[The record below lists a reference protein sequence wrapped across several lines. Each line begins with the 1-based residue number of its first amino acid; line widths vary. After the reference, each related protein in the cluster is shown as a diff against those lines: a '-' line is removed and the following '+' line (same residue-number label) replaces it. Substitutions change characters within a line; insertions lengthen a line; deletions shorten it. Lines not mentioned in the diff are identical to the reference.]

1 MTTTTLSFKQR
12 FFRLYRSTLKSNLGL
27 LFLYTALTL
36 IMVPLLSGIDMLS
49 SSGGTTGSGFPIT
62 PHRMNGAANVYGYST
77 AMYLSFYV
85 LIAPLITVCTVC
97 RPLHNRRAADMYN
110 ALPISRRGLLGAWT
124 AAGFTIMAVP
134 LLLAYPLLPL
144 AAAVVRYP
152 LPIHPLLM
160 AWDFF
165 LLLLTMFTAMGIV
178 TICVVC
184 TGTTFDS
191 VIFSVL
197 TALLPIS
204 VWFVLDRIVAE
215 FANGLGNGAFR
226 IGGDE
231 LFLFIPGTAMS
242 QHIFWVGS
250 DLNDGIWG
258 GLSYILLWL
267 LIGCVLYAL
276 AFYFVR
282 HRKGEMSGTL
292 NRLPALEYLIC
303 GTVTLVGGF
312 FFGWVLTNSVY
323 IKVEKYQWLAQI
335 LFSALTGALVFAV
348 VETILRRGLHG
359 LKKWFLR
366 TGAVFG
372 IMAAVTGGVI
382 LYSETVVED
391 YLPDPSQV
399 EYILLERDCNLYYS
413 LSDAAKASTE
423 EIYQQWLVGF
433 ESRRT
438 LREIPLTVRSEENI
452 QRLSD
457 IHRHIIEEYNQRSWE
472 WWKNDNSM
480 PKVELNFTYHL
491 KNGKDVMRRYYTYDT
506 AAIDEILRLYGQEET
521 LGQAIPL
528 FNPEYEERWG
538 RLAVQD
544 SLQLR
549 EKEYPTLAQDS
560 AKFRR
565 LIDTLRSE
573 FIATGT
579 ETFCRETETPIA
591 WIFYSYP
598 DAIETPSDDLSF
610 ISGIVPVYESF
621 TQTVGL
627 LKEYGYGELLEPDLS
642 NVKKAVVTNS
652 TKFLNRTAFNQKCF
666 ISYQEEPESITEVL
680 STIASEL
687 EEYARYGPPEERP
700 QTDGPISMA
709 KEEYDKRYGN
719 TYMKELSIEELK
731 ELLPQV
737 RISTDRAQSWDE
749 GKKLIICTDDRYVVR
764 YLEDEF

>member
-12 FFRLYRSTLKSNLGL
+12 FFQLYRSTLKSNLGL

-36 IMVPLLSGIDMLS
+36 IMAPLLSGIDMLS
-49 SSGGTTGSGFPIT
+49 SSGGTTSSGFPIA

-134 LLLAYPLLPL
+134 LLLAYLLFPL

-204 VWFVLDRIVAE
+204 VWFVLDRIVVE
-215 FANGLGNGAFR
+215 FANGLGARTFH

-242 QHIFWVGS
+242 QHLFWIEMNW
-250 DLNDGIWG
+250 DDGICTNVP
-258 GLSYILLWL
+258 YILLWL

-282 HRKGEMSGTL
+282 RRKGEMSGTL
-292 NRLPALEYLIC
+292 NRLPVLEYLIC
-303 GTVTLVGGF
+303 GTVTLVGGL
-312 FFGWVLTNSVY
+312 FFGWILTNSVY
-323 IKVEKYQWLAQI
+323 IKVEKYKWLAQI
-335 LFSALTGALVFAV
+335 LFSAITGALVFAV

-359 LKKWFLR
+359 MKKWFLR

-372 IMAAVTGGVI
+372 AMAAVTGGAI
-382 LYSETVVED
+382 LYIETVVED
-391 YLPDPSQV
+391 YRPDPSQV
-399 EYILLERDCNLYYS
+399 ETITVVRDCTLYYG
-413 LSDAAKASTE
+413 LTDAMKASMAE
-423 EIYQQWLVGF
+423 NYQLWLEGY
-433 ESRRT
+433 ESRWNM
-438 LREIPLTVRSEENI
+438 REIPLTVRSEENI
-452 QRLSD
+452 QRLSG
-457 IHRHIIEEYNQRSWE
+457 IHRQIIEEYNQRSWE
-472 WWKNDNSM
+472 WWQNDNSK
-480 PKVELNFTYHL
+480 PKAELNFTYHL
-491 KNGKDVMRRYYTYDT
+491 KNGKEVSRQYYTYDT
-506 AAIDEILRLYGQEET
+506 AVIDEILRLYGQEET
-521 LGQAIPL
+521 LCQSIPL
-528 FNPEYEERWG
+528 LNPDYGERWG

-549 EKEYPTLAQDS
+549 EKEYPTLGQDS

-573 FIATGT
+573 FAATGT
-579 ETFCRETETPIA
+579 ETFFRETETPIA
-591 WIFYSYP
+591 WIFYSDP
-598 DAIETPSDDLSF
+598 KAAERAPDDLSF
-610 ISGIVPVYESF
+610 FSGIVPVYESF

-627 LKEYGYGELLEPDLS
+627 LKEYGYGEMLEPDLS
-642 NVKKAVVTNS
+642 NVKRAVITNGS
-652 TKFLNRTAFNQKCF
+652 ALLNVTAFNQRYF
-666 ISYQEEPESITEVL
+666 IEYQKEPETMKSVF
-680 STIASEL
+680 SRIASDL
-687 EEYARYGPPEERP
+687 AEYSDNWPPEELP
-700 QTDGPISMA
+700 DDGERDG
-709 KEEYDKRYGN
+709 KYLK
-719 TYMKELSIEELK
+719 TFCKELTLKELE

-737 RISTDRAQSWDE
+737 RISIDKPLTWQDE
-749 GKKLIICTDDRYVVR
+749 SRRKMLIICTDDRYIVR